1 MPFTLTHPKPEPI
14 NETDSKS
21 DIKLENTTENTTDQK
36 KSTNNGTDDD
46 TTGPVDHNL
55 IEFDTRFVY
64 FSSIIIFIKI
74 ENLFYNFTLVLTISL
89 VVVVAMMI

>member
-21 DIKLENTTENTTDQK
+21 DIKLENTTENTTVQK

-55 IEFDTRFVY
+55 IEFDTRFDY
-64 FSSIIIFIKI
+64 FLLLLLLLKLKI
-74 ENLFYNFTLVLTISL
+74 YFTILH
-89 VVVVAMMI
+89 